1 MTGIQPLI
9 LPYKGTA
16 PVFAGPVAAAAP
28 DAAVLGRAT
37 LGRNARLGPRAVIR
51 ADGHHVRAG
60 DDLHLSEAATVHI
73 AHDLHPAELGHGV
86 TVGRNAVIHA
96 CTVHDGCWFGDD
108 VVVLDGST
116 IGPGAALAQ
125 GTIVYPGTT
134 LEGGWLYAGA
144 PAKPVREL
152 PPEEL
157 AALHRDTRARPF
169 ATGHSARPET
179 PDGALFVAATAR
191 LTGRTDFAGGVGIW
205 YGCALDAGH
214 RRIAVGEAT
223 NIQDNSTLRAVDT
236 DLTIG
241 AHATIGHNVTMTDA
255 TVGDHS
261 LIGIGAVL
269 APGTTVGAGTLVAAG
284 ARTEPGQVLEPDSFY
299 AGNPAIRRA
308 ALDDRKREIIDRTW
322 PTYQDYAALR

>member
-1 MTGIQPLI
+1 MSWCS
-9 LPYKGTA
+9 TA
-16 PVFAGPVAAAAP
+16 PV
-28 DAAVLGRAT
+28 
-37 LGRNARLGPRAVIR
+37 
-51 ADGHHVRAG
+51 
-60 DDLHLSEAATVHI
+60 
-73 AHDLHPAELGHGV
+73 
-86 TVGRNAVIHA
+86 
-96 CTVHDGCWFGDD
+96 
-108 VVVLDGST
+108 

-134 LEGGWLYAGA
+134 LDGGWLYAGA

-152 PPEEL
+152 PPEDL
-157 AALHRDTRARPF
+157 AALHRDTRALPF
-169 ATGHSARPET
+169 ATGHTARPET

-191 LTGRTDFAGGVGIW
+191 LAGPDGLRGRHRHLVRLRARRR
-205 YGCALDAGH
+205 H

-269 APGTTVGAGTLVAAG
+269 APGTVVGAGTLVAAG

-299 AGNPAIRRA
+299 AGNPAVRRGP
-308 ALDDRKREIIDRTW
+308 LDDRKREIIDRTW
-322 PTYQDYAALR
+322 PTYQDYARAFAAEQARAFR